1 MTVHKFQHRVKFQSA
16 INKIKMKIFQYFI
29 VPILANFEDY
39 KACLDFYGEELRKC
53 GENVSE
59 YPICLEEDP
68 NYRPLG
74 SDGSFGPIYY

>member
-1 MTVHKFQHRVKFQSA
+1 
-16 INKIKMKIFQYFI
+16 MKIFKYFI

-74 SDGSFGPIYY
+74 PGGRFIKDNLPSKNKKPKFET